1 MNTVYITSS
10 GQARYIGLGDEGGW
24 LWVRLLGSAVRFGT
38 RADAQKF
45 ILGNP
50 VLAEAYG
57 EGGLWILG

>member
-24 LWVRLLGSAVRFGT
+24 LWVRLIGRAVRFET
-38 RADAQKF
+38 RADARKF

-50 VLAEAYG
+50 VLAEAYE